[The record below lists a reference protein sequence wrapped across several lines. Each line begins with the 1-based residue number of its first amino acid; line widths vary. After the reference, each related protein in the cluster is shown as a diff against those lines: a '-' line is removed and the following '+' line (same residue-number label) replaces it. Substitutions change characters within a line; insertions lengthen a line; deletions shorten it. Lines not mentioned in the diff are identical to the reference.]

1 MSSHNAKLVKR
12 QCLFESRYLV
22 TLSLST
28 PVIFTHAPTLNS
40 LLACPGQCRMFPAGY
55 LTRSTNG
62 NSNRRLSSLSKAIP
76 KFRAN
81 LTFSQRSLHLPS
93 TVPRSRTPDPKL
105 RNYPLQRHTGNT
117 SFRSAKR
124 HLSFGNPNVRYTRF
138 APGAGGKQRRVPTF
152 VTILACGVVSYY
164 LLQCAIYFKTLPWST
179 NLLLEV

>member
-1 MSSHNAKLVKR
+1 
-12 QCLFESRYLV
+12 
-22 TLSLST
+22 
-28 PVIFTHAPTLNS
+28 
-40 LLACPGQCRMFPAGY
+40 MFPTGY
-55 LTRSTNG
+55 LTRATNR

-93 TVPRSRTPDPKL
+93 TVPWTRIPDPKL
-105 RNYPLQRHTGNT
+105 RNYPLQHHIGNT
-117 SFRSAKR
+117 SFHSAKR

-164 LLQCAIYFKTLPWST
+164 LLQYAIYFKALPWST
-179 NLLLEV
+179 NLLHKA